1 MSLLVLICDLTL
13 SRDWY
18 IGASNFVLTKESE
31 DRQVNGSRRY
41 VATWLSTF
49 PIQRLLEY
57 SRLRMKAVIEFT
69 IFD

>member
-41 VATWLSTF
+41 VAT
-49 PIQRLLEY
+49 
-57 SRLRMKAVIEFT
+57 
-69 IFD
+69 